1 MEGVWGVRIL
11 VIPAGATRP
20 LRGSASCVTC
30 IGRRGDNTCVCR
42 SELTFS
48 QYVVLSGR
56 EMTSARRVLDFR
68 LDLTANPGPS
78 SSSRRYTRFC
88 MPIAVSA
95 PSRVR
100 GSRFGHVFSSVSR
113 SRSRGGLP
121 ATRGRRGPAV
131 LMAVMH
137 GRSLLGK
144 SVSETQSF
152 FSVRVWGTHC
162 QKPNFLHV
170 ASFHGVFSPARSPSR
185 GGHRGLSRAPPL
197 HRACQR

>member
-78 SSSRRYTRFC
+78 SSSRRYTCFC
-88 MPIAVSA
+88 MPRL
-95 PSRVR
+95 PSRLRRAFVVR
-100 GSRFGHVFSSVSR
+100 GSVTSSRRCLGRGLEVDSRPPAGAAGRPFSWPSCMAVLFSVSR
-113 SRSRGGLP
+113 YPRPNHFSPCASGGPTVRSRIFY
-121 ATRGRRGPAV
+121 T
-131 LMAVMH
+131 
-137 GRSLLGK
+137 
-144 SVSETQSF
+144 
-152 FSVRVWGTHC
+152 
-162 QKPNFLHV
+162 
-170 ASFHGVFSPARSPSR
+170 
-185 GGHRGLSRAPPL
+185 L
-197 HRACQR
+197 HRFTESFLQLALHPEEVTAG